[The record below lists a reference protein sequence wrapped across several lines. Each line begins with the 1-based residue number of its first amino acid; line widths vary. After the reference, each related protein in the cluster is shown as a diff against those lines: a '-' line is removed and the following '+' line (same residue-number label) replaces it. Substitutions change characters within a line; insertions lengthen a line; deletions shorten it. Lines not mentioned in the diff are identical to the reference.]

1 MASCCGRRV
10 TSERQEPRHMEGRL
24 MAGAVWGI
32 QRLCGKHVSQPLSFL
47 FMISFNHP
55 HPLWSLRTAMA
66 SQEDSRQPVILGA
79 PTSVSSPLQP
89 QNMTS
94 SAHHHHHHRDRP
106 SIRLIPPPPFTF
118 TTANSL
124 AASSSSTS
132 ASTMPTPIDPTST
145 TSTTSLST
153 QPPSPSTDSWEDLSS
168 SLIDSYD
175 LTTLR
180 SKLQLANQLIK
191 SLSSSLSAIRT
202 NAAHYLLQHK
212 ILEMETT
219 EAAARHQVE
228 SEITRREVEVLR
240 LDQSAFSTTQQLAL
254 AEENEAYKRRLRK
267 AKRSIREYREELGDV
282 KDENERLKKRI
293 RDNRQHQLD
302 ASRSPDGGHRGGGG
316 SGGGGG
322 GGGGSGHVSSA
333 TAERHTVRRAGNSE
347 VDTNQDDGLVAL
359 GFLASQVLSQE
370 MDDSHDSDSRR
381 AITPKPKHRKVI
393 ASAPPV
399 GRRALM
405 SPVAFTTSTT
415 SRSLKR
421 RRSRDSTISAS
432 ADEGPT
438 AESGKRRRLG
448 HGANTLH
455 NAIRKRR
462 CTHSPH
468 PTPTAPLIYEQ
479 RSNRR
484 HHIQDTET
492 PPQPGTPVS
501 PPRRVEEGGRV

>member
-1 MASCCGRRV
+1 
-10 TSERQEPRHMEGRL
+10 
-24 MAGAVWGI
+24 
-32 QRLCGKHVSQPLSFL
+32 
-47 FMISFNHP
+47 
-55 HPLWSLRTAMA
+55 MA
-66 SQEDSRQPVILGA
+66 SQEDSRQPIILDT
-79 PTSVSSPLQP
+79 PTSLSSPLQQP
-89 QNMTS
+89 QGTTS
-94 SAHHHHHHRDRP
+94 SAHHHHHHHNHHHRDRP
-106 SIRLIPPPPFTF
+106 SIRLIPPPPFTS

-124 AASSSSTS
+124 AASSSSTL
-132 ASTMPTPIDPTST
+132 ASTMPTIDPTST

-153 QPPSPSTDSWEDLSS
+153 LPPSPSTDGWEDLSS

-202 NAAHYLLQHK
+202 NAAHYLLQHR
-212 ILEMETT
+212 ILEMETA

-267 AKRSIREYREELGDV
+267 AKRSIREYREELGDA

-316 SGGGGG
+316 GGGSGGGGG
-322 GGGGSGHVSSA
+322 GGGGGHVSST
-333 TAERHTVRRAGNSE
+333 TAERHTARRAGNSE

-370 MDDSHDSDSRR
+370 MDDSHDSDSHR
-381 AITPKPKHRKVI
+381 ATTPKPKHRKAI

-432 ADEGPT
+432 ADEGL
-438 AESGKRRRLG
+438 ASESAKRRRLG

-468 PTPTAPLIYEQ
+468 PTPTTPLIHEQ

-484 HHIQDTET
+484 HHIQDAKT